1 MNEHGNEAMKAESE
15 VAGYE
20 WIGVGRKGRS
30 GGGVGILIKKDM
42 EWEEVGS
49 FAANVKWVFVKGLG
63 YVAGVYVPPSGSFSN
78 DPPFDDIIKD
88 TTTRAAIFK
97 EKGKGGVW
105 VLGDFNARTGELPN
119 RVCGY
124 GEVKRTSDDSVVT
137 PRGKRLIE
145 EMNRVGLWLINGYG
159 AKAGSTFANSGGES
173 CIDLVWCSAQ
183 EEARRGCTEW
193 GDAVCMISDH
203 ALVMVETECTTQI
216 ERTREERKQ
225 GWRRIASAGWTSERD
240 NRWVE
245 WCIKQR
251 HGTIQETWSE
261 WKMTFNQQATRWIG
275 KNKSRKTN
283 HWKAR
288 GTKNCIIGQG
298 VRIGS
303 GDKG

>member
-1 MNEHGNEAMKAESE
+1 M
-15 VAGYE
+15 
-20 WIGVGRKGRS
+20 W
-30 GGGVGILIKKDM
+30 
-42 EWEEVGS
+42 
-49 FAANVKWVFVKGLG
+49 
-63 YVAGVYVPPSGSFSN
+63 
-78 DPPFDDIIKD
+78 
-88 TTTRAAIFK
+88 
-97 EKGKGGVW
+97 
-105 VLGDFNARTGELPN
+105 
-119 RVCGY
+119 Y

-283 HWKAR
+283 RWKGAWDEELHSWSRRKNWKWRQGLEHKLEKREIRRRKRILKRRRRKEMMPRLRELKSRDPKRYWNRVQRLMGKVSKGMPRVGVQRCECAGRQRNGSMDGHVPGTR
-288 GTKNCIIGQG
+288 GDTN
-298 VRIGS
+298 
-303 GDKG
+303 